1 MPSDFSPARIR
12 TLTPGRYR
20 AARNLYLVVG
30 AGRAG
35 AGCSWVMIY
44 RSPVTGKRRDMGL
57 GSAEVVSVR
66 RAKELVLRHRAAILE
81 GHDPLAERRAARSD
95 RQVALTFRQVADLY
109 IAAHEA
115 SWRNPKTR
123 AQWSSSLEAYAY
135 PVLGD
140 LAVNAVDTG
149 AVMRAIEP
157 IWAEKPETASRVRGR
172 IETVLDYARAR
183 HWRQGDNPA
192 RWKGHIGNL
201 LPKRRALRPTVHHAA
216 VPWRE
221 LRALW
226 AELADRADISALALR
241 FTILT
246 CTRTKEARGARWGEF
261 DLGER
266 LWTIPAV
273 RMKGGREF
281 RVPVTTAARKMLD
294 QLAALRQGEHLFPGV
309 KAGRPIGTN
318 AMALALHRLRP
329 DATVH
334 GMRSAF
340 RDWAAEHG
348 IVGEVA
354 EACLAHTIEN
364 KVEAAYRRGDLLG
377 PRRAAMERWA
387 RFLMTSGA
395 VPAVVPLRG
404 RAAV

>member
-1 MPSDFSPARIR
+1 
-12 TLTPGRYR
+12 
-20 AARNLYLVVG
+20 
-30 AGRAG
+30 
-35 AGCSWVMIY
+35 
-44 RSPVTGKRRDMGL
+44 
-57 GSAEVVSVR
+57 
-66 RAKELVLRHRAAILE
+66 
-81 GHDPLAERRAARSD
+81 
-95 RQVALTFRQVADLY
+95 
-109 IAAHEA
+109 
-115 SWRNPKTR
+115 
-123 AQWSSSLEAYAY
+123 
-135 PVLGD
+135 
-140 LAVNAVDTG
+140 
-149 AVMRAIEP
+149 
-157 IWAEKPETASRVRGR
+157 
-172 IETVLDYARAR
+172 
-183 HWRQGDNPA
+183 
-192 RWKGHIGNL
+192 
-201 LPKRRALRPTVHHAA
+201 
-216 VPWRE
+216 
-221 LRALW
+221 
-226 AELADRADISALALR
+226 
-241 FTILT
+241 
-246 CTRTKEARGARWGEF
+246 
-261 DLGER
+261 
-266 LWTIPAV
+266 
-273 RMKGGREF
+273 
-281 RVPVTTAARKMLD
+281 VPVTTAARKMLD